1 MIEIQEYHYEIHY
14 IWMEGGLLQPDQLS
28 ITSILEL
35 DPDVY
40 SKTVTEYFQ
49 ILEINLLFIL

>member
-1 MIEIQEYHYEIHY
+1 
-14 IWMEGGLLQPDQLS
+14 MEGGLLQPDQLS